1 MKMQQGELKSK
12 LTALAYH
19 PYESRVFLSEN
30 CIFSSFT
37 QSLETVFST
46 PTPTPTPT
54 PSLQPQVGLPSSQK
68 RFLYK
73 QPVQPKSFPDKHV
86 FPAEN

>member
-12 LTALAYH
+12 LIVLAYH

-46 PTPTPTPT
+46 PTP
-54 PSLQPQVGLPSSQK
+54 SLQAQVGLPSSQK

>member
-1 MKMQQGELKSK
+1 MKVEFSYLK
-12 LTALAYH
+12 
-19 PYESRVFLSEN
+19 
-30 CIFSSFT
+30 
-37 QSLETVFST
+37 TVFFPHSLKVYRLFS
-46 PTPTPTPT
+46 PSPPPLLPST
-54 PSLQPQVGLPSSQK
+54 PSLQAQVGLPSSQK

>member
-1 MKMQQGELKSK
+1 MTKNRIIALLLVLVMSMSIV
-12 LTALAYH
+12 LTG
-19 PYESRVFLSEN
+19 
-30 CIFSSFT
+30 CIKPP
-37 QSLETVFST
+37 VDDGDKND
-46 PTPTPTPT
+46 PTPTPT
-54 PSLQPQVGLPSSQK
+54 PSLQAQVGLPSSQK